1 MCYLI
6 SKYLYP
12 VVKDLEM
19 NQVCSSEALPH
30 KRDMR
35 YKLRIVS
42 VHTGQGRGFKEQE
55 TKKKGR
61 KRGRKDEAHYYG
73 YLCNFVS
80 SKWYKLD
87 DNDVDDVEE
96 NDMLL
101 DVRDKADMFTTFAM
115 DQRSE
120 IFATRRINLYF
131 LLSRYIIQHYHK
143 VKIMLLHQIPLIK
156 KQ

>member
-1 MCYLI
+1 MICYLT

-19 NQVCSSEALPH
+19 NQLCSSEALLPE
-30 KRDMR
+30 KDMR
-35 YKLRIVS
+35 YKLRIII
-42 VHTGQGRGFKEQE
+42 VHTGQGGGFKEQE

-61 KRGRKDEAHYYG
+61 KRGRKVEAHDYG
-73 YLCNFVS
+73 YLCNFVT

-101 DVRDKADMFTTFAM
+101 DVRDKD
-115 DQRSE
+115 
-120 IFATRRINLYF
+120 IC
-131 LLSRYIIQHYHK
+131 
-143 VKIMLLHQIPLIK
+143 
-156 KQ
+156 